1 MPTLTGGQILVEY
14 LIKEGV
20 PYVIGIP
27 GHGDMGLFDAF
38 KGRTEI
44 KVLQARHEQSA
55 AHIAD
60 GYFRVARKPLVVITS
75 IGPGAV
81 NTAMGVATAYVDS
94 MAMVVITGGAQ
105 TYMKGRGVLQEIER
119 AHEDDFPSLMRP
131 ITKESWAVEHVA
143 HLPEVLHRAF
153 NVATTGRPGPVH
165 IQIAMDVQAMAADVE
180 IPVPS
185 QHRPFGRIGPD
196 SDSIERAVD
205 VILSAKRPIILA
217 GGGVIAARAAGSLMT
232 FAEAIQSP
240 VVTTMMGKGSFP
252 EDHYLAAEH
261 TGANGTL
268 VGNHLSRN
276 ADLVIAIGARFAEQ
290 TSSSFVPGASFSIP
304 PAKVIHVDIDS
315 REIGKNYPTEVG
327 IVADAGSALEAMNA
341 TLAGRGD
348 GGRIVRPDYV
358 AEIAEWKAKW
368 HRAIEARWPTDVIS
382 TSLFI
387 GQLRKF
393 LDRDAITVVSAGHP
407 QIQLFQEFPAYV
419 PGATLTSGGY
429 SSMGFTIPA
438 AIGAKLAEPHRQVVG
453 IAGDGDF
460 LMTVQE
466 LAVAVEHN
474 IPVVYT
480 VLNNSGWVSIRDFQ
494 RGMFGEDRAMSVD
507 FVHEDTGAEY
517 RVDFQKIG
525 EAFGCYS
532 ERIEHPRDI
541 HGALE
546 RAFGSGRPAVLEVMV
561 TRSPQYS
568 GGINNGHWDLPKPT
582 YLESAEEPATAG

>member
-1 MPTLTGGQILVEY
+1 MKTKKWPGKDVGWEIALVLLFLLITGCAKNTGGGFAPPPLPVEVA
-14 LIKEGV
+14 IVTSGTV
-20 PYVIGIP
+20 
-27 GHGDMGLFDAF
+27 
-38 KGRTEI
+38 
-44 KVLQARHEQSA
+44 
-55 AHIAD
+55 AD
-60 GYFRVARKPLVVITS
+60 RFE
-75 IGPGAV
+75 AV
-81 NTAMGVATAYVDS
+81 
-94 MAMVVITGGAQ
+94 
-105 TYMKGRGVLQEIER
+105 
-119 AHEDDFPSLMRP
+119 
-131 ITKESWAVEHVA
+131 
-143 HLPEVLHRAF
+143 
-153 NVATTGRPGPVH
+153 
-165 IQIAMDVQAMAADVE
+165 
-180 IPVPS
+180 
-185 QHRPFGRIGPD
+185 
-196 SDSIERAVD
+196 
-205 VILSAKRPIILA
+205 
-217 GGGVIAARAAGSLMT
+217 
-232 FAEAIQSP
+232 
-240 VVTTMMGKGSFP
+240 
-252 EDHYLAAEH
+252 
-261 TGANGTL
+261 GTL
-268 VGNHLSRN
+268 
-276 ADLVIAIGARFAEQ
+276 E
-290 TSSSFVPGASFSIP
+290 
-304 PAKVIHVDIDS
+304 
-315 REIGKNYPTEVG
+315 
-327 IVADAGSALEAMNA
+327 AL
-341 TLAGRGD
+341 
-348 GGRIVRPDYV
+348 
-358 AEIAEWKAKW
+358 
-368 HRAIEARWPTDVIS
+368 
-382 TSLFI
+382 
-387 GQLRKF
+387 
-393 LDRDAITVVSAGHP
+393 DAITVVSAGHP

>member
-1 MPTLTGGQILVEY
+1 MPRLTGGEILAEY
-14 LIKEGV
+14 LIKEKV
-20 PYVIGIP
+20 PYVVGIP

-38 KGRTEI
+38 KERRDRI
-44 KVLQARHEQSA
+44 QVLQVRHEQSA

-60 GYFRVARKPLVVITS
+60 GYYRVARQPLVVITS

-119 AHEDDFPSLMRP
+119 KHEDDFPSLMRP
-131 ITKESWAVEHVA
+131 ITKESWSVEHVS

-153 NVATTGRPGPVH
+153 KVATTGRPGPVH
-165 IQIAMDVQAMAADVE
+165 IQIPMDVQAVAADVE
-180 IPVPS
+180 IPEPAE
-185 QHRPFGRIGPD
+185 HRPIGRIVPD
-196 SDSIERAVD
+196 PLAVD
-205 VILSAKRPIILA
+205 RAIDVISASRRPIILA
-217 GGGVIAARAAGSLMT
+217 GGGVIGAGASGELVR

-240 VVTTMMGKGSFP
+240 VVTTMMGKGAFP
-252 EDHYLAAEH
+252 EDHHLAAEH

-304 PAKVIHVDIDS
+304 PAKVIHVDIDA

-327 IVADAGSALEAMNA
+327 IVADARSALEALNA
-341 TLAGRGD
+341 ALGR
-348 GGRIVRPDYV
+348 RASVAVARPEYV
-358 AEIAEWKAKW
+358 AEIAEWRAKW
-368 HRAIEARWPTDVIS
+368 HRAIEERWPADEIS
-382 TSLFI
+382 TSSFF
-387 GQLRKF
+387 GALRRY

-419 PGATLTSGGY
+419 PGASITTGGY

-438 AIGAKLAEPHRQVVG
+438 ALGAKLAAPGRQVVG

-460 LMTVQE
+460 LMTIQE
-466 LAVAVEHN
+466 LAVAVENN

-494 RGMFGEDRAMSVD
+494 RGMFGEDRPIAVD
-507 FVHEDTGAEY
+507 FVHHDTGQLY
-517 RVDFQKIG
+517 TVDFQKIG
-525 EAFGCYS
+525 EAFGCHS
-532 ERIEHPRDI
+532 ERITHPSEVAD
-541 HGALE
+541 ALA
-546 RAFGSGRPAVLEVMV
+546 RAFASRRPAVLEVIV
-561 TRSPQYS
+561 TRDPRWS
-568 GGINNGHWDLPKPT
+568 GGMNNGHWDLPRPA
-582 YLESAEEPATAG
+582 YLGAEKEAASSG